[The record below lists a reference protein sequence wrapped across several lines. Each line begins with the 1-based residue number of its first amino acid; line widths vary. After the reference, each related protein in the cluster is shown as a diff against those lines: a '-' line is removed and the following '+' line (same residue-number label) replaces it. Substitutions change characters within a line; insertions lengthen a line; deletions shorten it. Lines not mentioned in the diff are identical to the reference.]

1 MEMGEKVYVQR
12 PVRLLITKRLIDIIF
27 SSTFLIALTPLFVI
41 IALAIKLT
49 DRGPVIFRQKRVGQ
63 NGRIFDL
70 YKFRTMR
77 TDSDRIL
84 REYLDKNPEARKEW
98 ALYRKLRSYDPR
110 ITTIGR
116 ILRRFSLD
124 ETPQFVN
131 VLKGDMSL
139 VGPRPYLLEEL
150 EDHGVPEDVRKVL
163 LSVKP
168 GITGL
173 WQVTHRNHAT
183 FSERIKTDLSYIE
196 GMSLKEDFKILL
208 KTIFVVIKGN
218 GY

>member
-1 MEMGEKVYVQR
+1 MGKKVYDQR
-12 PVRLLITKRLIDIIF
+12 PVRLLYAKRIVDVILSSALLII
-27 SSTFLIALTPLFVI
+27 LTPLFAV

-49 DRGPVIFRQKRVGQ
+49 DRGPVIYRQKRVGQ

-70 YKFRTMR
+70 YKFRTMK
-77 TDSDRIL
+77 TDSERIL
-84 REYLDKNPEARKEW
+84 REYLDKNPEARREW

-110 ITTIGR
+110 ITAVGR

-124 ETPQFVN
+124 ETPQFLN

-139 VGPRPYLLEEL
+139 VGPRPYILEEL
-150 EDHGVPEDVRKVL
+150 EEHGVPEDVRSVL

-208 KTIFVVIKGN
+208 KTILVVIKGN

>member
-1 MEMGEKVYVQR
+1 MEMGKKVYDQR
-12 PVRLLITKRLIDIIF
+12 PVRLLYAKRIVDVILSSALLII
-27 SSTFLIALTPLFVI
+27 LTPLFAV

-49 DRGPVIFRQKRVGQ
+49 DRGPVIYRQKRVGQ

-70 YKFRTMR
+70 YKFRTMK
-77 TDSDRIL
+77 TDSERIL
-84 REYLDKNPEARKEW
+84 REYLDKNPEARREW

-110 ITTIGR
+110 ITAVGR

-124 ETPQFVN
+124 ETPQFLN

-139 VGPRPYLLEEL
+139 VGPRPYILEEL
-150 EDHGVPEDVRKVL
+150 EEHGVPEDVRSVL

-208 KTIFVVIKGN
+208 KTILVVIKGN